1 MLKKV
6 IFFGIMFL
14 TPFFIKAKLTTE
26 ELDTFRLREASASFI
41 EKQNIII
48 DGKLTEPIWQSG
60 NWQGDFVQRDPN
72 DGSPETYKTEFCV
85 FYDSDYL
92 YVGAKAH
99 DPEPEKIIAILTRRD
114 SYSQSDW
121 LYVSLDTYN
130 DNRTAFEFGINAAG
144 VKHDL
149 RRFDDTNEDDDWDAV
164 WEGKSHINDKGWTA
178 EWRIPFR
185 ELRFT
190 SGDDMKWG
198 FQMYRELPRHNSE
211 MSVWSYW
218 SHSEEGFV
226 SHYGTLKGLR
236 NIAVKDPI
244 YLAPFVAGQANVSE
258 NLVNPVHENSYDLLS
273 NIGADI
279 RFSNRKG
286 LTFNATINPD
296 FGQVEADPADFNL
309 TEFETYFRENRPFFM
324 EGGNILRFN
333 LGFGDG
339 DAQFN
344 NLFYS
349 RRIGRSP
356 QGQVPEDDNK
366 EVITTSYPERTNIL
380 GAAKLTGK
388 TNNGLSIGIMEAV
401 TTEETGT
408 VYYDD
413 NTRDIAVIE
422 PITNYW
428 LSRIQQDFND
438 GQTSIGGIFTAVNR
452 KLDDTGI
459 DYLHKAAYTGG
470 IDIDHKFFNRKYGF
484 QGAIAFSN
492 VRGDTTAIQETQM
505 SSARYYNRVDAD
517 YLEYDPLRTSL
528 SGYAVKA
535 IFTKNTGNIRAAT
548 GGMAFSPGFEIN
560 DMGFLRKV
568 DDITQFTWVQYRKWE
583 DMKHLRSFQ
592 MNFNQWSA
600 WNFNGERRNIGGNIN
615 IHFDFNNN
623 WGSGFGVNRGW
634 GGLDPAFNRG
644 GPAMRTPDNWNLWGY
659 THTDGRKKVIL
670 QMFGYYFRNSDDVVG
685 IGIEPEITWRPR
697 QNIQLTTQVE
707 FNRQQDTWAWIG
719 KAEDENGETQYIWS
733 SMNQKTI
740 SLVMRADLTLTPI
753 LSVQYFAQPFFT
765 AGEYFDLMRVNDPYA
780 EDYNRRF
787 EKFGDGISYN
797 YENDEYVVDK
807 GNDGI
812 IDYTFEGQTD
822 FNYKQFRSNLVVR
835 WEYRTGS
842 AIFLVWSQGFTDYE
856 NFKPFDISGDT
867 RTLFNNDSDNVFMI
881 KISHMLNL

>member
-1 MLKKV
+1 MKRAIIFVMLV
-6 IFFGIMFL
+6 FI
-14 TPFFIKAKLTTE
+14 PCFIKAKLTIE
-26 ELDTFRLREASASFI
+26 ELDTFRLRETSASLI
-41 EKQNIII
+41 KEQKIII
-48 DGKLTEPIWQSG
+48 DGELDEAIWQSG
-60 NWQGDFVQRDPN
+60 NWQGNFIQRDPN

-99 DPEPEKIIAILTRRD
+99 DPEPDKIIAILTRRD

-121 LYVSLDTYN
+121 MYVSLDSYN

-149 RRFDDTNEDDDWDAV
+149 RRFDDTNADDDWNAV
-164 WEGKSHINDKGWTA
+164 WEGKSHINDEGWTA

-190 SGDDMKWG
+190 SNGNMQWG

-211 MSVWSYW
+211 LSVWSYW

-226 SHYGTLKGLR
+226 SQYGALTGLQ
-236 NIAVKDPI
+236 NISVKNPVYI
-244 YLAPFVAGQANVSE
+244 APFVAGQANVSK
-258 NLVNPVHENSYDLLS
+258 NLVNPVHEKNYDLLS
-273 NIGADI
+273 NVGADI
-279 RFSNRKG
+279 RYSSPKG

-324 EGGNILRFN
+324 EGGNILRFS

-356 QGQVPEDDNK
+356 QGWVPEDDDK
-366 EVITTSYPERTNIL
+366 EVITTSYPDRTNIL

-388 TNNGLSIGIMEAV
+388 TTNGLSIGVMEAV
-401 TTEETGT
+401 TSEETGK
-408 VYYDD
+408 VFYEDD
-413 NTRDIAVIE
+413 SRQVGVIE
-422 PITNYW
+422 PLSNYW
-428 LSRIQQDFND
+428 LSRVQQDFND
-438 GQTSIGGIFTAVNR
+438 GQTNIGGIFTAVNR

-470 IDIDHKFFNRKYGF
+470 IDIDHEFLDRKYGF

-492 VRGDTTAIQETQM
+492 VRADTTAIQGTQM

-535 IFTKNTGNIRAAT
+535 ILTKNTGNIRAAT

-560 DMGFLRKV
+560 DMGFLRQV
-568 DDITQFTWVQYRKWE
+568 DDVTQFTWVQYRKWE
-583 DMKHLRSFQ
+583 DMERLRSFQ
-592 MNFNQWSA
+592 MNFNQWSV
-600 WNFNGERRNIGGNIN
+600 WNFNGDRRNIGGNIN
-615 IHFDFNNN
+615 MHFDFNNN
-623 WGSGFGVNRGW
+623 WGSGFGINKGW

-644 GPAMRTPDNWNLWGY
+644 GPAMQTPDNWNLWGY
-659 THTDGRKKVIL
+659 ANTDGRKKVIL
-670 QMFGYYFRNSDDVVG
+670 QMEGFYFQSNDDVIG
-685 IGIEPEITWRPR
+685 IGIEPEITWRPK
-697 QNIQLTTQVE
+697 QNIQLTAGVE
-707 FNRQQDTWAWIG
+707 FNNLKDTWAWIG

-733 SMNQKTI
+733 SMDQKTF
-740 SLVMRADLTLTPI
+740 SMVLRADLTLTPT
-753 LSVQYFAQPFFT
+753 LSIQYFAQPFFT
-765 AGEYFDLMRVNDPYA
+765 AGEYFDLMRVNDSYA
-780 EDYNRRF
+780 KDYNKRF
-787 EKFGDGISYN
+787 EKFGDDISYN
-797 YENDEYVVDK
+797 YENDEYEVDK

-822 FNYKQFRSNLVVR
+822 FNYKQLRSNLVLR
-835 WEYRTGS
+835 WEYLTGS
-842 AIFLVWSQGFTDYE
+842 AIYLVWSQGFTDYE
-856 NFKPFDISGDT
+856 SFKPFDIPRDT
-867 RTLFNNDSDNVFMI
+867 RTLFDTDGDNVFMI
-881 KISHMLNL
+881 KISHMLNI

>member
-14 TPFFIKAKLTTE
+14 TPFCIKAKLASE
-26 ELDTFRLREASASFI
+26 DLDGYRFREATATLI
-41 EKQNIII
+41 NNDRIVI
-48 DGKLTEPIWQSG
+48 DGILDEQIWQSG
-60 NWQGDFVQRDPN
+60 NWQGDFIQRDPD
-72 DGSPETYKTEFCV
+72 DGSPETYRTEFCV

-99 DPEPEKIIAILTRRD
+99 DPEPDKIIAILTRRD
-114 SYSQSDW
+114 RYSQSDW
-121 LYVSLDTYN
+121 MYVSLDSYN

-144 VKHDL
+144 VKRDL
-149 RRFDDTNEDDDWDAV
+149 RRFDDTNADDDWDAV

-190 SGDDMKWG
+190 SGDDMQWG

-211 MSVWSYW
+211 LSVWSYW

-236 NIAVKDPI
+236 NISVKDPI
-244 YLAPFVAGQANVSE
+244 YVAPFVAGQAKVSE

-279 RFSNRKG
+279 RFSSRKG

-356 QGQVPEDDNK
+356 QGWVSADAEK

-388 TNNGLSIGIMEAV
+388 TTKGLSIGVMEAV
-401 TTEETGT
+401 TSEETGK
-408 VYYDD
+408 VFYENDS
-413 NTRDIAVIE
+413 RQVGVIE
-422 PITNYW
+422 PLSNYW
-428 LSRIQQDFND
+428 LSRIQRDFND

-470 IDIDHKFFNRKYGF
+470 IDIDHEFFDRKYGF

-492 VRGDTTAIQETQM
+492 VQGDTNAIQATQM

-517 YLEYDPLRTSL
+517 HLEYDPLRTSL

-548 GGMAFSPGFEIN
+548 GGSAFSPGFEIN
-560 DMGFLRKV
+560 DMGYLRQV
-568 DDITQFTWVQYRKWE
+568 DDITQFTWVQYYKWE
-583 DMKHLRSFQ
+583 DMKRLRSFR
-592 MNFNQWSA
+592 MNFNQWSN
-600 WNFNGERRNIGGNIN
+600 WNFNGDRRNIGGNIN
-615 IHFDFNNN
+615 MHFDFNNN
-623 WGSGFGVNRGW
+623 WGSGFGMNKGW
-634 GGLDPAFNRG
+634 GGLDPASNRG
-644 GPAMRTPDNWNLWGY
+644 GPALRTPDSWNIWGY

-670 QMFGYYFRNSDDVVG
+670 QMVGFYFQNSDDVIG

-707 FNRQQDTWAWIG
+707 FNRLQDTWAWIG
-719 KAEDENGETQYIWS
+719 KAEDENGATQYIWS

-740 SLVMRADLTLTPI
+740 SLVMRADLTLTPT
-753 LSVQYFAQPFFT
+753 LSIQYIAQPFLT

-780 EDYNRRF
+780 KDYDRRF
-787 EKFGDGISYN
+787 EKFGDAISYN
-797 YENDEYVVDK
+797 SENCEYEVDK
-807 GNDGI
+807 ENDGI

-822 FNYKQFRSNLVVR
+822 FNYKQFHSNLVVR

-842 AIFLVWSQGFTDYE
+842 SIFLVWSQGFTDYE
-856 NFKPFDISGDT
+856 SFKPFDVSRDA
-867 RTLFNNDSDNVFMI
+867 RTLFNNDGDNVFMI
-881 KISHMLNL
+881 KISHMLNM

>member
-1 MLKKV
+1 MKRAIIFVMLV
-6 IFFGIMFL
+6 FI
-14 TPFFIKAKLTTE
+14 PCFIKAKLTIE
-26 ELDTFRLREASASFI
+26 ELDTFRLRETSASLI
-41 EKQNIII
+41 KEQKIII
-48 DGKLTEPIWQSG
+48 DGELDEAIWQSG
-60 NWQGDFVQRDPN
+60 NWQGNFIQRDPN

-99 DPEPEKIIAILTRRD
+99 DPEPDKIIAILTRRD

-121 LYVSLDTYN
+121 MYVSLDSYN

-149 RRFDDTNEDDDWDAV
+149 RRFDDTNADDDWNAV
-164 WEGKSHINDKGWTA
+164 WEGKSHINDEGWTA

-190 SGDDMKWG
+190 SNGNMQWG

-211 MSVWSYW
+211 LSVWSYW

-226 SHYGTLKGLR
+226 SQYGALTGLQ
-236 NIAVKDPI
+236 NISVKNPVYI
-244 YLAPFVAGQANVSE
+244 APFVAGQANVSK
-258 NLVNPVHENSYDLLS
+258 NLVNPVHEKNYDLLS
-273 NIGADI
+273 NVGADI
-279 RFSNRKG
+279 RYSSPKG

-324 EGGNILRFN
+324 EGGNILRFS

-356 QGQVPEDDNK
+356 QGWVPEDDDK
-366 EVITTSYPERTNIL
+366 EVITTSYPDRTNIL

-388 TNNGLSIGIMEAV
+388 TTNGLSIGVMEAV
-401 TTEETGT
+401 TSEETGK
-408 VYYDD
+408 VFYEDD
-413 NTRDIAVIE
+413 SRQVGVIE
-422 PITNYW
+422 PLSNYW
-428 LSRIQQDFND
+428 LSRVQQDFND

-470 IDIDHKFFNRKYGF
+470 IDIDHEFLDRKYGF

-492 VRGDTTAIQETQM
+492 VRADTTAIQGTQM

-535 IFTKNTGNIRAAT
+535 ILTKNTGNIRAAT

-560 DMGFLRKV
+560 DMGFLRQV
-568 DDITQFTWVQYRKWE
+568 DDVTQFTWVQYRKWE
-583 DMKHLRSFQ
+583 DMERLRSFQ
-592 MNFNQWSA
+592 MNFNQWSV
-600 WNFNGERRNIGGNIN
+600 WNFNGDRRNIGGNIN
-615 IHFDFNNN
+615 MHFDFNNN
-623 WGSGFGVNRGW
+623 WGSGFGINKGW

-644 GPAMRTPDNWNLWGY
+644 GPAMQTPDNWNLWGY
-659 THTDGRKKVIL
+659 ANTDGRKKVIL
-670 QMFGYYFRNSDDVVG
+670 QMEGFYFQSNDDVIG
-685 IGIEPEITWRPR
+685 IGIEPEITWRPK
-697 QNIQLTTQVE
+697 QNIQLTAGVE
-707 FNRQQDTWAWIG
+707 FNNLKDTWAWIG

-733 SMNQKTI
+733 SMDQKTF
-740 SLVMRADLTLTPI
+740 SMVLRADLTLTPT
-753 LSVQYFAQPFFT
+753 LSIQYFAQPFFT
-765 AGEYFDLMRVNDPYA
+765 AGEYFDLMRVNDSYA
-780 EDYNRRF
+780 KDYNKRF
-787 EKFGDGISYN
+787 EKFGDDISYN
-797 YENDEYVVDK
+797 YENDEYEVDK

-822 FNYKQFRSNLVVR
+822 FNYKQLRSNLVLR
-835 WEYRTGS
+835 WEYLTGS
-842 AIFLVWSQGFTDYE
+842 AIYLVWSQGFTDYE
-856 NFKPFDISGDT
+856 SFKPFDIPRDT
-867 RTLFNNDSDNVFMI
+867 RTLFDTDGDNVFMI
-881 KISHMLNL
+881 KISHMLNI